1 MATLRYRG
9 VEGPCRYALSPW
21 PEWRNGRRDGFKIR
35 CSKGRVGSSPTSGT
49 QAIRTLLP
57 VGTRLVERRLH
68 AASRRLSEL
77 RDELR
82 VVDDQLSHLDAEAEE
97 LEVRALVS
105 ETPAATFEYRDAK
118 AHADA
123 MRKHRQHIVSSITEL
138 ERRLDDLLDRMKV
151 DSSEKS
157 SSGKVWS

>member
-1 MATLRYRG
+1 M
-9 VEGPCRYALSPW
+9 
-21 PEWRNGRRDGFKIR
+21 
-35 CSKGRVGSSPTSGT
+35 
-49 QAIRTLLP
+49 
-57 VGTRLVERRLH
+57 GTRLVERRLN

-82 VVDDQLSHLDAEAEE
+82 IADDQLSHLETEAEE

-105 ETPAATFEYRDAK
+105 ETPAASFEYRDAK

-123 MRKHRQHIVSSITEL
+123 MRRHRQHLVVSIQEL

-151 DSSEKS
+151 SSHGKS
-157 SSGKVWS
+157 LS

>member
-1 MATLRYRG
+1 M
-9 VEGPCRYALSPW
+9 
-21 PEWRNGRRDGFKIR
+21 
-35 CSKGRVGSSPTSGT
+35 
-49 QAIRTLLP
+49 
-57 VGTRLVERRLH
+57 GTRLVERRLN

-82 VVDDQLSHLDAEAEE
+82 IADDQLSHLETEAEE

-105 ETPAATFEYRDAK
+105 ETPAASFEYRDAK

-123 MRKHRQHIVSSITEL
+123 MQRHRHHLVVSIQEL

-151 DSSEKS
+151 SSHGKS
-157 SSGKVWS
+157 LS